1 MRKENQSEY
10 GISKIITPFVG
21 DIVETNAKQQ
31 RPLNTT
37 IKSSQKVE
45 SAANKKKSYR
55 IEKSNHIRDKT
66 DNIWCIINLQ

>member
-45 SAANKKKSYR
+45 SAANKKKAT
-55 IEKSNHIRDKT
+55 EQK
-66 DNIWCIINLQ
+66 NLITLGIKQTISGA

>member
-45 SAANKKKSYR
+45 SAANKKKKAT
-55 IEKSNHIRDKT
+55 EQK
-66 DNIWCIINLQ
+66 NLITLGIKQTISGA